1 MVVQAESNLVIMV
14 TDLEQNGIEKSAKY
28 WPNAEGKME
37 FDEISV
43 ETTNEHIDQGFI
55 ERKFKLQA
63 ESSCGDWMERE
74 VTQLQYRDWPDHGVP
89 QDAATFLNFVKR
101 LRELQPKSST
111 SGATVIHCS
120 AGVGRTGVTI
130 AVETAMSLM
139 EQNLEIDPIHIL
151 KEMRRQRAV
160 LIQTPVQ
167 FLFLYSCILEYAKM
181 IDQLDHNKYE
191 L

>member
-1 MVVQAESNLVIMV
+1 
-14 TDLEQNGIEKSAKY
+14 
-28 WPNAEGKME
+28 
-37 FDEISV
+37 
-43 ETTNEHIDQGFI
+43 
-55 ERKFKLQA
+55 
-63 ESSCGDWMERE
+63 MERE

-89 QDAATFLNFVKR
+89 QDSATFLNFVKK
-101 LRELQPKSST
+101 LRELQPQSAT
-111 SGATVIHCS
+111 SGVTVIHCS

-139 EQNLEIDPIHIL
+139 EQNLEIDPINIL

-167 FLFLYSCILEYAKM
+167 FVFLYSCILEYAKM

>member
-1 MVVQAESNLVIMV
+1 
-14 TDLEQNGIEKSAKY
+14 
-28 WPNAEGKME
+28 
-37 FDEISV
+37 
-43 ETTNEHIDQGFI
+43 
-55 ERKFKLQA
+55 
-63 ESSCGDWMERE
+63 MERE
-74 VTQLQYRDWPDHGVP
+74 VTQLQYLDWPDHGVP
-89 QDAATFLNFVKR
+89 QDSATFLNFVKN
-101 LRELQPKSST
+101 LRKFQSAT

-139 EQNLEIDPIHIL
+139 EQDLEIDPIHIL

-167 FLFLYSCILEYAKM
+167 FLFLYSCILEYAKE
-181 IDQLDHNKYE
+181 IDQLDRNKYE